1 MPNPTGPPQTQTSF
15 LLLFHSIVHIYIY
28 IYIFDEPYYST
39 HYTINT
45 INILVHILLQKKKK
59 KFQYILLVI
68 QYSFQIFLASTPT
81 STTHMFQIPVML
93 IQLQCFL
100 YTSLHSHNI
109 VINHHVPLMWCLF
122 YIKVLKPG
130 PFIEPLKEEVQ
141 GF

>member
-15 LLLFHSIVHIYIY
+15 LRLFHSMVHIYIFLMNH
-28 IYIFDEPYYST
+28 II
-39 HYTINT
+39 
-45 INILVHILLQKKKK
+45 VHIIQLIQSIFQYISFSKKKKKK

-130 PFIEPLKEEVQ
+130 PFIEP
-141 GF
+141 